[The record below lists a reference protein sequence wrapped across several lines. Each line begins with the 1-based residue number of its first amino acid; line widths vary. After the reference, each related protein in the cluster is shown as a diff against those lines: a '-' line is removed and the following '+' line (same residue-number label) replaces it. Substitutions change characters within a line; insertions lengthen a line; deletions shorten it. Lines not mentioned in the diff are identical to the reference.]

1 MFDEPVATTQAVSTP
16 ATELKSVY
24 RLTHILSPALF
35 FSHASSQAE
44 AIQQLKLILNTP
56 SPSPSGNLALSR
68 LRWLKENGIVNKGDT
83 NHFRD
88 LEWRIDVL
96 ARKVPYEVYIP
107 FLRQF
112 IELASSTRK
121 ILNHLSAKNKEI

>member
-1 MFDEPVATTQAVSTP
+1 MFDEPVATTQTAATP

-24 RLTHILSPALF
+24 RLTHTLSPALF

-68 LRWLKENGIVNKGDT
+68 LRWLKENGIVNNGDT
-83 NHFRD
+83 NHFRE

-107 FLRQF
+107 VLRQF
-112 IELASSTRK
+112 IELASSTKK
-121 ILNHLSAKNKEI
+121 ILNHLAKNKEI

>member
-24 RLTHILSPALF
+24 RLTHTLSPALF
-35 FSHASSQAE
+35 FSHANSQVE

-68 LRWLKENGIVNKGDT
+68 LRWLKENGVVNKGDT
-83 NHFRD
+83 NHFRE

-96 ARKVPYEVYIP
+96 VRKVPYEVYIP

-112 IELASSTRK
+112 IELVPSTRK